1 MTIAELYESPETI
14 LRRRRVAH
22 DALIAKCVAA
32 QQAQASTVRTLA
44 YRMTIG
50 SHEETARLR
59 AELITLDEL
68 ITQTEQARLSA
79 KKEQLR

>member
-1 MTIAELYESPETI
+1 MIADLYEPPVEI

-22 DALIAKCVAA
+22 DALIAKCLAA
-32 QQAQASTVRTLA
+32 QQEKATTVRTLA
-44 YRMTIG
+44 YRMTVG

-59 AELITLDEL
+59 EELLALDDL

-79 KKEQLR
+79 KKEMLR

>member
-1 MTIAELYESPETI
+1 MNIAELYESPETI

-22 DALIAKCVAA
+22 DAVIAKCVAA
-32 QQAQASTVRTLA
+32 QQAQVNTVRTLA

-59 AELITLDEL
+59 EELLALDDLITK
-68 ITQTEQARLSA
+68 TEQARTSA
-79 KKEQLR
+79 KKEQMR

>member
-1 MTIAELYESPETI
+1 MIAELYEAPAEI

-22 DALIAKCVAA
+22 DALIAKCVAD
-32 QQAQASTVRTLA
+32 QQAQASAVRTLA

-59 AELITLDEL
+59 EELLALDEL
-68 ITQTEQARLSA
+68 ITKTEQARSSE
-79 KKEQLR
+79 KKEMLR